1 MGNRKRKAP
10 IIINN
15 IEIIDTASK
24 GKAIAKH
31 EGRVIFVEGGVP
43 GDICDIQLVKRKKKY
58 WQAQIKKTHTHSKIR
73 TEPKCEHFGVCGG
86 CKWQN
91 MKYKSQLDF
100 KQNEVINNLRKIGGI
115 KIQKNPKIIA
125 SKNKYFYRNKMEFT
139 FSNKRWLTLQEI
151 KSKVKINDK
160 EALGFHIP
168 GMFDKV
174 INIKKCHLQKDP
186 SNEIRLSVEQ
196 FSKEHNLTYFDIR
209 NQTGLLRNLMIRNTS
224 TNELMVLVQFFE
236 ENKSSIK
243 LVMEHLK
250 IKFPEITSL
259 LYICNKKAN
268 NTIYDQKVICYN
280 GQEYITEEMD
290 GLYFKIGPK
299 SFFQTNSEQAK
310 ILYRKTK
317 ELAQINKNQ
326 IVYDLYTGTG
336 TIAQYIASSAKKVIG
351 IDSVKEGIVSAYENA
366 KRNNIKNCTF
376 FKGDMKEIFT
386 DEFISKNGRPD
397 IIITDPPRDGMHK
410 KVVEQILKIR
420 AKKIIY
426 VSCNSATQA
435 RDLSLL
441 KEIYMVTH
449 IQPVDMFPQ
458 THHVENIV
466 VLKFIGK

>member
-186 SNEIRLSVEQ
+186 SNEIRLAVEQ

-259 LYICNKKAN
+259 LYIVNKKAN

-317 ELAQINKNQ
+317 ELAQINKDQ

-336 TIAQYIASSAKKVIG
+336 TIAQYIASSAKKVVG
-351 IDSVKEGIVSAYENA
+351 IDSVEEGIRAAYENA
-366 KRNNIKNCTF
+366 KKNNIKNCVF
-376 FKGDMKEIFT
+376 FTGDMKEIFT
-386 DEFISKNGRPD
+386 DEFISKNGMPD
-397 IIITDPPRDGMHK
+397 TIITDPPRDGMHK
-410 KVVEQILKIR
+410 KVVEQILKIK
-420 AKKIIY
+420 ANKIVY

-435 RDLSLL
+435 RDLSLF
-441 KEIYMVTH
+441 KDIYMVTH
-449 IQPVDMFPQ
+449 IQPIDMFPQ
-458 THHVENIV
+458 THHVENII
-466 VLKFIGK
+466 VLTLTGN